1 MFPGASPTWSVT
13 PGTHTL
19 DGGPLNG
26 QYELVQFHIHFAAD
40 MKHGCEH
47 TIDDK
52 PHPAEVN
59 ICWYAFCYYKLGVW
73 CWFWYVHDCKVVF
86 IYFILLPNCL
96 MIIAG
101 VLYPGRPFYGLTSYL
116 VIFCSFRFILCT
128 TRSHM
133 VHSQRLSNTVM
144 GWRWWGLSLM

>member
-1 MFPGASPTWSVT
+1 MTKLACLPGASPTWSVT

-59 ICWYAFCYYKLGVW
+59 THVHPNVFYMIFATVIVW
-73 CWFWYVHDCKVVF
+73 
-86 IYFILLPNCL
+86 
-96 MIIAG
+96 
-101 VLYPGRPFYGLTSYL
+101 LY
-116 VIFCSFRFILCT
+116 
-128 TRSHM
+128 
-133 VHSQRLSNTVM
+133 QRLIN
-144 GWRWWGLSLM
+144 L